1 MRRERSDSPKRRAI
15 RALLAAVALGVA
27 GCAGD
32 DTPPPCPEVQVLTDT
47 ARMVAFAGSG
57 RDLTD
62 KRFEAEIANTSLAC
76 EIRETDRGPEV
87 VAELQV
93 LFELKKGP
101 ASRDNRLGLRYYV
114 AVARDEDAVLSRRAF
129 DLDAQLSGSQT
140 RGQVV
145 ETLAPT
151 IPLAPRE
158 DPRSY
163 RIYVG
168 FVLSQDQLDYNR
180 RNPL

>member
-1 MRRERSDSPKRRAI
+1 MSGASVGVARRRAI
-15 RALLAAVALGVA
+15 RAFLGLAALGVA

-32 DTPPPCPEVQVLTDT
+32 DAPPPCPEVQVLADT
-47 ARMVAFAGSG
+47 ARVVDFAGSG

-62 KRFEAEIANTSLAC
+62 KRFEASIANTSLTC

-93 LFELKKGP
+93 LFELEKGP
-101 ASRDNRLGLRYYV
+101 ASRDDRLGLRYFV
-114 AVARDEDAVLSRRAF
+114 AVARDGDTVLNRRAF
-129 DLDAQLSGSQT
+129 DLRAQLSGSQT
-140 RGQVV
+140 RGRVV

-158 DPRSY
+158 NPRSY